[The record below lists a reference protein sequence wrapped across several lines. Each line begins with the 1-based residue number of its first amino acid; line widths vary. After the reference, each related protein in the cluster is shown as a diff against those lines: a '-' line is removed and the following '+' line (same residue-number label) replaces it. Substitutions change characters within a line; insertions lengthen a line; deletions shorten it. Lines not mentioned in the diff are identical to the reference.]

1 MGVVWPQRE
10 LTVLSERKTYNSTV
24 VFMSPRQGLST
35 AGTLLLHIS
44 LLLCFKLAPLNL
56 RLRVLILLRT
66 GETVQQSVE
75 N

>member
-1 MGVVWPQRE
+1 MGVIWPQRE
-10 LTVLSERKTYNSTV
+10 PTVLSERKTYNSTV

-35 AGTLLLHIS
+35 AGMLLLHIS

-56 RLRVLILLRT
+56 RLRVLILLRM